1 MVLVSATTELVITTE
16 SASPAST
23 PAAAEAFP
31 EPDPRRWRMLPVI
44 LSAMFMAMFDYFVVN
59 VAAPS
64 FQHDLHT
71 TDAGLELVVGGY
83 GFAYAAGLITGGRL
97 GDLLGYKRMFVYGM
111 AAFTAASLA
120 CGIATS
126 SAVLI
131 AARLVQGATAAAMVP
146 QLLALINVVYPLHE
160 RPRAMAWFGA
170 TIGTGS
176 VAGQV
181 LGGVLLE
188 ANLFHWTWRPI
199 FLVNVPIGVLAVV
212 LAARWLPDTRGTQ
225 RPRFDPLGAIG
236 IAAGIGLALAP
247 LILGRAEGWPLW
259 TWISLIASVP
269 VMIVALRWESRLA
282 RAGGA
287 PMVDL
292 ALFQERTFSVGLALS
307 GLMLAM
313 FGGFMLAMTLFL
325 QGGMHMSPVRAGLL
339 FGPLGL
345 AFAGTSL
352 AARRVSGRYGA
363 RVIAI
368 GASLSATGLVLLGA
382 VLAWRGADLAAWQL
396 LPSMVLVGAGNGFV
410 LPSLVG
416 SVLAGIRS
424 KNAGAASGMLVTAQ
438 QFGGAAGVT
447 VLGTVFFS
455 ALGSHPDGFGG
466 FVTAMRWVD
475 AVDVVVVLVI
485 LGLAFLLPKQ
495 AAGMAARVRS

>member
-1 MVLVSATTELVITTE
+1 MSATTEHVTTPTV
-16 SASPAST
+16 PASAT
-23 PAAAEAFP
+23 TPPAAEPFP

-44 LSAMFMAMFDYFVVN
+44 LSAMFVAMFEYFVVN

-71 TDAGLELVVGGY
+71 SDAGIELVVGGY

-97 GDLLGYKRMFVYGM
+97 GDLLGYKRMFVLGM
-111 AAFTAASLA
+111 AAFTVASLA

-126 SAVLI
+126 SAMLI

-199 FLVNVPIGVLAVV
+199 FLVNVPIGAIAVV
-212 LAARWLPDTRGTQ
+212 LAIRWLPDTRGAQ
-225 RPRFDPLGAIG
+225 RPRFDPVGAIA
-236 IAAGIGLALAP
+236 IAAAIGLALAP

-259 TWISLIASVP
+259 TWISMAASVP
-269 VMIVALRWESRLA
+269 VLIVALRWESRLG
-282 RAGGA
+282 RAGGS

-292 ALFQERTFSVGLALS
+292 ALFKERTFSIGLALS

-339 FGPLGL
+339 FGPLGV
-345 AFAGTSL
+345 AFAGSSML
-352 AARRVSGRYGA
+352 ARRVSGRFGS

-368 GASLSATGLVLLGA
+368 GAALSTTGLVLLGV
-382 VLAWRGADLAAWQL
+382 VLTWRGTDLAAWQL
-396 LPSMVLVGAGNGFV
+396 LPSMMLVGAGNGLV

-424 KNAGAASGMLVTAQ
+424 RNAGAASGMLVTAQ

-455 ALGSHPDGFGG
+455 ALGSHPSGFGD

-475 AVDVVVVLVI
+475 AVDVVTIVAI

-495 AAGMAARVRS
+495 AAGMAARR

>member
-1 MVLVSATTELVITTE
+1 
-16 SASPAST
+16 
-23 PAAAEAFP
+23 
-31 EPDPRRWRMLPVI
+31 MLPVI

-71 TDAGLELVVGGY
+71 SDAGLELIVGGY

-97 GDLLGYKRMFVYGM
+97 GDLLGYKRMFIIGM
-111 AAFTAASLA
+111 ATFTLASLA

-126 SAVLI
+126 SSLLI
-131 AARLVQGATAAAMVP
+131 LARVVQGATAAAMVP
-146 QLLALINVVYPLHE
+146 QLLALINVVYPVAE

-170 TIGTGS
+170 TIGVGS

-181 LGGVLLE
+181 FGGGLLQ
-188 ANLFHWTWRPI
+188 ANLFGWGWRPI
-199 FLVNVPIGVLAVV
+199 FLVNVPIGIIAVA
-212 LAARWLPDTRGTQ
+212 LAARWLPAARGAS
-225 RPRFDPLGAIG
+225 RPKFDPIGAVA
-236 IAAGIGLALAP
+236 IAASIGLALVP
-247 LILGRAEGWPLW
+247 MILGRAEGWPLW

-269 VMIVALRWESRLA
+269 AMALSVRWEARLTK
-282 RAGGA
+282 RGGS
-287 PMVDL
+287 PMIDL
-292 ALFQERTFSVGLALS
+292 ALFRERSFSVGLALS

-313 FGGFMLAMTLFL
+313 FGGFMLSMTLFL
-325 QGGMHMSPVRAGLL
+325 QGGLHMSPVRAGLI

-345 AFAGTSL
+345 AFATSSMF
-352 AARRVSGRYGA
+352 ARRVTARHGS

-368 GASLSATGLVLLGA
+368 GASFSTVGLILLGII
-382 VLAWRGADLAAWQL
+382 LATRGDHVGGAELI
-396 LPSMVLVGAGNGFV
+396 PSMVLVGTGNGLV

-424 KNAGAASGMLVTAQ
+424 KNAGAAAGMLVTAQ

-455 ALGSHPDGFGG
+455 ALGAHPGLGD
-466 FVTAMRWVD
+466 FVTALQWVD
-475 AVDVVVVLVI
+475 AVDIVAVVVI
-485 LGLAFLLPKQ
+485 LGLAFLLPKRSP
-495 AAGMAARVRS
+495 GMTATTR

>member
-1 MVLVSATTELVITTE
+1 MT
-16 SASPAST
+16 T
-23 PAAAEAFP
+23 PATP
-31 EPDPRRWRMLPVI
+31 DSSPDPRRWRMLPVI

-97 GDLLGYKRMFVYGM
+97 GDLLGYKRMFVAGM
-111 AAFTAASLA
+111 AAFTLASLA
-120 CGIATS
+120 CGVAAS
-126 SAVLI
+126 STVLI
-131 AARLVQGATAAAMVP
+131 VARLVQGATAAAMVP
-146 QLLALINVVYPLHE
+146 QLLALINVIYPVHE

-199 FLVNVPIGVLAVV
+199 FLVNVPIGLIAVL
-212 LAARWLPDTRGTQ
+212 LALRWLPDTRGSH
-225 RPRFDPLGAIG
+225 RPKFDPVGAVA
-236 IAAGIGLALAP
+236 IALSIGLALAP

-269 VMIVALRWESRLA
+269 VMIVAMRWEARLA
-282 RAGGA
+282 RSGGA

-292 ALFQERTFSVGLALS
+292 ALFKERTFSVGLALS

-325 QGGMHMSPVRAGLL
+325 QGGMHMSPVKAGLL
-339 FGPLGL
+339 FGPLGV
-345 AFAGTSL
+345 AFAGSSML
-352 AARRVSGRYGA
+352 ARRVSGRYGA

-368 GASLSATGLVLLGA
+368 GASLSTSGLVLLGI
-382 VLAWRGADLAAWQL
+382 VLAWRGTDLASWQL
-396 LPSMVLVGAGNGFV
+396 LPSMVLVGAGNGLV

-416 SVLAGIRS
+416 SVLAGIKS

-438 QFGGAAGVT
+438 QFGGASGVT
-447 VLGTVFFS
+447 ILGTVFFS
-455 ALGSHPDGFGG
+455 VLGSHPGGFGG
-466 FVTAMRWVD
+466 YVSAMRWVD
-475 AVDVVVVLVI
+475 AVDVVFVVAI
-485 LGLAFLLPKQ
+485 LAMAFLLPKQ
-495 AAGMAARVRS
+495 AAGMAARR

>member
-1 MVLVSATTELVITTE
+1 
-16 SASPAST
+16 
-23 PAAAEAFP
+23 
-31 EPDPRRWRMLPVI
+31 MLPVI

-111 AAFTAASLA
+111 AAFTVASLA
-120 CGIATS
+120 CGVATS
-126 SAVLI
+126 SALLI
-131 AARLVQGATAAAMVP
+131 TARLVQGATAAAMVP
-146 QLLALINVVYPLHE
+146 QLLALINVIYPLHE

-188 ANLFHWTWRPI
+188 ADLFHWTWRPI
-199 FLVNVPIGVLAVV
+199 FLVNVPIGIIAVV
-212 LAARWLPDTRGTQ
+212 LAVRWLPDTRGTQ
-225 RPRFDPLGAIG
+225 RPRFDPIGAVA
-236 IAAGIGLALAP
+236 IAASIGLALAP

-269 VMIVALRWESRLA
+269 TMIVAMRWESRLA
-282 RAGGA
+282 RAGGS

-292 ALFQERTFSVGLALS
+292 KLFKERTFSVGLALS

-325 QGGMHMSPVRAGLL
+325 QGGMHMSPVRAGLV
-339 FGPLGL
+339 FGPLGV
-345 AFAGTSL
+345 AFAVSSML
-352 AARRVSGRYGA
+352 ARRVTARFGS

-368 GASLSATGLVLLGA
+368 GASFSALGLLALGV
-382 VLAWRGADLAAWQL
+382 VLAARGTAVTAAEL
-396 LPSMVLVGAGNGFV
+396 LPSMLLVGTGNGLV

-416 SVLAGIRS
+416 SVLAGIKSR
-424 KNAGAASGMLVTAQ
+424 NAGAASGMLVTSQ

-455 ALGSHPDGFGG
+455 ALGTHPALGD
-466 FVTAMRWVD
+466 FVSALRWVD
-475 AVDVVVVLVI
+475 AVDVVVVLAI
-485 LGLAFLLPKQ
+485 LGLAFMLPRK
-495 AAGMAARVRS
+495 APGMAATR

>member
-1 MVLVSATTELVITTE
+1 MEPVSATTERLIT
-16 SASPAST
+16 PATPATNTSTT
-23 PAAAEAFP
+23 PAARESLP

-64 FQHDLHT
+64 FQADLHT
-71 TDAGLELVVGGY
+71 SDAGIELVVGGY

-126 SAVLI
+126 SALLI

-146 QLLALINVVYPLHE
+146 QLLALINVIYPLHE

-199 FLVNVPIGVLAVV
+199 FLVNVPIGMIAVALAV
-212 LAARWLPDTRGTQ
+212 RWLPDTRGAQ
-225 RPRFDPLGAIG
+225 RPRFDPIGAVG
-236 IAAGIGLALAP
+236 IAAAIGLALAP
-247 LILGRAEGWPLW
+247 LILGRSEGWPLW
-259 TWISLIASVP
+259 TWICLAASVP
-269 VMIVALRWESRLA
+269 AMFAALRWESRLS

-287 PMVDL
+287 PMIDL
-292 ALFQERTFSVGLALS
+292 SLFRERTFSVGLALS
-307 GLMLAM
+307 GMMLAM

-345 AFAGTSL
+345 AFAVTSL
-352 AARRVSGRYGA
+352 LARQVSGRYGA

-368 GASLSATGLVLLGA
+368 GASLSTTGLVLLGV
-382 VLAWRGADLAAWQL
+382 VLAWRGAGLAAWQL
-396 LPSMVLVGAGNGFV
+396 LPSMMLVGAGNGLV

-438 QFGGAAGVT
+438 QFGGATGVT

-455 ALGSHPDGFGG
+455 ALGAHPSGFGD

-475 AVDVVVVLVI
+475 AVDVVVIVAI
-485 LGLAFLLPKQ
+485 LALAFLLPKQ
-495 AAGMAARVRS
+495 AAGMAAKR

>member
-1 MVLVSATTELVITTE
+1 
-16 SASPAST
+16 
-23 PAAAEAFP
+23 
-31 EPDPRRWRMLPVI
+31 
-44 LSAMFMAMFDYFVVN
+44 
-59 VAAPS
+59 
-64 FQHDLHT
+64 
-71 TDAGLELVVGGY
+71 
-83 GFAYAAGLITGGRL
+83 
-97 GDLLGYKRMFVYGM
+97 
-111 AAFTAASLA
+111 
-120 CGIATS
+120 
-126 SAVLI
+126 
-131 AARLVQGATAAAMVP
+131 
-146 QLLALINVVYPLHE
+146 
-160 RPRAMAWFGA
+160 
-170 TIGTGS
+170 

-199 FLVNVPIGVLAVV
+199 FLVNVPVGVIAVV
-212 LAARWLPDTRGTQ
+212 LAVRWLPDTRGTQ
-225 RPRFDPLGAIG
+225 RPRFDPVGAVA
-236 IAAGIGLALAP
+236 IATSIGLALAP

-269 VMIVALRWESRLA
+269 MMILALRWEARLA
-282 RAGGA
+282 RTGGA

-292 ALFQERTFSVGLALS
+292 VLFKERTFSVGLTLS

-339 FGPLGL
+339 FGPLGV
-345 AFAGTSL
+345 AFAGSSML
-352 AARRVSGRYGA
+352 ARRVSGRYGA

-368 GASLSATGLVLLGA
+368 GAALSATGLVLLGG
-382 VLAWRGADLAAWQL
+382 VLAWRGSDLASWQL

-438 QFGGAAGVT
+438 QFGGAIGVT

-455 ALGSHPDGFGG
+455 ALGSHPSGLGD

-475 AVDVVVVLVI
+475 AVDVVTILAI

-495 AAGMAARVRS
+495 AAGMAARR